1 METNFFRYIKNMKIE
16 GDLHI
21 IIANGENDTLV
32 VSTMVNNEKCTD
44 TAKNRLTPLNLRGT
58 AQQMDI
64 GYLDTISQPMKE
76 VSGLLSNMEAFAK
89 QKAETQKKSAMT
101 TESTERD
108 KKTVDTK
115 EQKYIDGMKKAD
127 ELEKMGKF
135 KEAWMSVP
143 DPANYPD
150 KVEILR
156 NRREQLSA
164 KFAPDLF
171 AGTATAEKPQDP
183 TTDLYPENEIE
194 VLDEVQE
201 FGAEEEN
208 E

>member
-1 METNFFRYIKNMKIE
+1 METNFFRFIKNMKIE

-44 TAKNRLTPLNLRGT
+44 TAKNRLAPLNLRGT

-64 GYLDTISQPMKE
+64 GYLETISQPIKE

-89 QKAETQKKSAMT
+89 QKAETQKKSAMA
-101 TESTERD
+101 TESSEKD
-108 KKTVDTK
+108 KKAVDAK
-115 EQKYIDGMKKAD
+115 EQKFLEGMKKAD
-127 ELEKMGKF
+127 ELEKAGKF
-135 KEAWMSVP
+135 REAWMSVP

-150 KVEILR
+150 KVEVLR

-171 AGTATAEKPQDP
+171 ADTPTEEKPKEP
-183 TTDLYPENEIE
+183 TNNLYPEHQIE
-194 VLDEVQE
+194 VVDEVEE
-201 FGAEEEN
+201 FGEEEN

>member
-44 TAKNRLTPLNLRGT
+44 TAKNWLTPLNLRGT

-64 GYLDTISQPMKE
+64 GYLNMISQPMKE
-76 VSGLLSNMEAFAK
+76 VSALLSNMEAFAK
-89 QKAETQKKSAMT
+89 QQAEAQKKSAM
-101 TESTERD
+101 SNNHNER
-108 KKTVDTK
+108 KVVDPK
-115 EQKYIDGMKKAD
+115 EQKYLDGMKKAD
-127 ELEKMGKF
+127 ELEKAGKF

-143 DPANYPD
+143 DPASYPD
-150 KVEILR
+150 KIEILR
-156 NRREQLSA
+156 SRREQLSA

-171 AGTATAEKPQDP
+171 ANAPAVEKSVEPKGTA
-183 TTDLYPENEIE
+183 YPENEIE

-201 FGAEEEN
+201 FGTEEEI

>member
-1 METNFFRYIKNMKIE
+1 MKID

-21 IIANGENDTLV
+21 IIANGADDTLV

-44 TAKNRLTPLNLRGT
+44 TAKNRLAPLNLRGT

-64 GYLDTISQPMKE
+64 GYLDTINQPMKE

-89 QKAETQKKSAMT
+89 QKAETQKKSAMA
-101 TESTERD
+101 TESADRD
-108 KKTVDTK
+108 KKAIDAK

-127 ELEKMGKF
+127 ELEKAGKYR
-135 KEAWMSVP
+135 EAWMSVP

-150 KVEILR
+150 RIEILR

-164 KFAPDLF
+164 RFAPDLF
-171 AGTATAEKPQDP
+171 ADTKTEEKPQEP
-183 TTDLYPENEIE
+183 TDSLYPEHQMEVVGEIE
-194 VLDEVQE
+194 E
-201 FGAEEEN
+201 FGKKEEN

>member
-1 METNFFRYIKNMKIE
+1 METNFFRFIKNMKIE

-21 IIANGENDTLV
+21 IIANGADDTLV
-32 VSTMVNNEKCTD
+32 VSTMVNNEKCAD
-44 TAKNRLTPLNLRGT
+44 TAKNRLAPLNLRGT

-76 VSGLLSNMEAFAK
+76 VSGLLSNMEAFTK
-89 QKAETQKKSAMT
+89 QKAETQKKSAMAN
-101 TESTERD
+101 ESADKD
-108 KKTVDTK
+108 KKALDAM
-115 EQKYIDGMKKAD
+115 EQKYVDGMKKAH
-127 ELEKMGKF
+127 ELEKAGKF
-135 KEAWMSVP
+135 REAWMSVP

-150 KVEILR
+150 KVEVLR

-171 AGTATAEKPQDP
+171 ADTQNAQIQTEP
-183 TTDLYPENEIE
+183 TDNLYPEHQIE
-194 VLDEVQE
+194 VVDEVEE
-201 FGAEEEN
+201 FGKEEEN